1 MKFAVIGAGLAG
13 LVFGA
18 MAVKDGHDVFI
29 YDKNPSAGGVLALCE
44 SGDFRFEQGP
54 LLMCDLLPGEPM
66 SNLLAEFGI
75 HLDLMRADRNVEMPD
90 YSMHRP
96 EEYEGP
102 YWRRERLKKLF
113 PEDADGLNRYYRF
126 YDRMMRV
133 RYNLNRKPSAAGII
147 ALAMSFIPVARYARM
162 TAQEL
167 VGHFFKNEKLQA
179 LYTGILADY
188 CADPREV
195 WGLAVPLT
203 NLETGFDDRIP
214 LEKNGRHYYGGFGYI
229 KGGCQK
235 IAEELAD
242 YITRKGGVIRLNT
255 VVDRVLIEG
264 GKAAGVL
271 LADGTREMADIVA
284 GSGSGR
290 DFFLRSVGAEHLDS
304 AYKKI
309 LDTYRPMEA
318 VFMVHLGVDFD
329 PVKVL
334 GTALCYCYGSYDLP
348 RATERLRSGEYHD
361 GEDGFLLFVPSYHA
375 PEFAPAGMH
384 CLTVY
389 TVAPDT
395 LRDGDWESEKEK
407 YAGHLLERAEKYLPG
422 LRQHIITE
430 KIMTA
435 ADYRELTHMSKSSF
449 GGTVPVWHQKNPPH
463 KTPVK
468 DLWFIGQ
475 QSENGGGLWAV
486 SGGAAAA
493 YRECMRKKR
502 GRKK

>member
-1 MKFAVIGAGLAG
+1 MKFSIIGAGLAG

-18 MAVKDGHDVFI
+18 EAVKDGHEVTI
-29 YDKNPSAGGVLALCE
+29 YDKNPVAGGVLALCE
-44 SGDFRFEQGP
+44 EGGYRFEQGP

-66 SNLLAEFGI
+66 SDLLAEFGI

-96 EEYEGP
+96 AEYEGP
-102 YWRRERLKKLF
+102 YWRRDRLKKLF
-113 PEDADGLNRYYRF
+113 PGDAAGLDKYYRF
-126 YDRMMRV
+126 YDNMMRV
-133 RYNLNRKPSAAGII
+133 RYNLGRKPSAGSMI
-147 ALAMSFIPVARYARM
+147 ALAASFLPVARYARM
-162 TAQEL
+162 TAQQL
-167 VGHFFKNEKLQA
+167 VEHFFSDKKLQA

-188 CADPREV
+188 CADPNEV

-214 LEKNGRHYYGGFGYI
+214 LEKNGRHYLGGFGYI

-235 IAEELAD
+235 IAEELAG
-242 YITRKGGVIRLNT
+242 YITRNGGVIKLNT
-255 VVDRVLIEG
+255 VVERVLIEN
-264 GKAAGVL
+264 GKAAGII
-271 LADGTREMADIVA
+271 LADGTVDRADIVA

-290 DFFLRSVGAEHLDS
+290 DFFGKAVGLEYLDPE
-304 AYKKI
+304 YKKI

-329 PVKVL
+329 PAEKL
-334 GTALCYCYGSYDLP
+334 GTALCYCYGSYDLAQ
-348 RATERLRSGEYHD
+348 ATERLRSGRYHD
-361 GEDGFLLFVPSYHA
+361 GADGFLLFVPSFHA
-375 PEFAPAGMH
+375 PEFAPPGKH

-389 TVAPDT
+389 TVAPDK
-395 LRDGDWESEKEK
+395 LSEGDWESEKEK
-407 YAGHLLERAEKYLPG
+407 FADHLIERAERYLPG
-422 LRQHIITE
+422 LKEHITIR

-463 KTPVK
+463 KTPVR

-493 YRECMRKKR
+493 YRECMRRKR
-502 GRKK
+502 

>member
-18 MAVKDGHDVFI
+18 MAVKDGHEVTI
-29 YDKNPSAGGVLALCE
+29 YDKNKVPGGVLALCE

-66 SNLLAEFGI
+66 SNLLDEFGI
-75 HLDLMRADRNVEMPD
+75 RLDLMRADRNVEMPD
-90 YSMHRP
+90 YSMHKP
-96 EEYEGP
+96 AEYEGP
-102 YWRRERLKKLF
+102 YWRRERLKQLF
-113 PEDADGLNRYYRF
+113 PDDAAGLDRYYRF

-133 RYNLNRKPSAAGII
+133 RYNLNRGLSAGSII
-147 ALAMSFIPVARYARM
+147 PLIASLIPVLPYVRM
-162 TAQEL
+162 SAQEL
-167 VGHFFKNEKLQA
+167 VEHFFSSEELQA

-195 WGLAVPLT
+195 LGLAVPMT

-214 LEKNGRHYYGGFGYI
+214 LEKNRKHYLGGFGYVR
-229 KGGCQK
+229 GGCQK
-235 IAEELAD
+235 IAEALAE
-242 YITRKGGVIRLNT
+242 YVTRNGGVIKLNT
-255 VVDRVLIEG
+255 VVDRVLIEN
-264 GKAAGVL
+264 GKAVGVL
-271 LADGTREMADIVA
+271 LADGTRETADIVA

-290 DFFLRSVGAEHLDS
+290 DFFCRAVGEEHLDS

-309 LDTYRPMEA
+309 LETYRPMEA
-318 VFMVHLGVDFD
+318 VFMVHVGVDFD
-329 PVKVL
+329 PAEIL

-348 RATERLRSGEYHD
+348 RATERLRSGIYHD

-375 PEFAPAGMH
+375 PEFAPPGKH

-395 LRDGDWESEKEK
+395 LAGGDWESKKEE
-407 YAGHLLERAEKYLPG
+407 YADHLLERAEKYLPG

-435 ADYRELTHMSKSSF
+435 ADYREMTHMSKSSF
-449 GGTVPVWHQKNPPH
+449 GGTVPVRNLKNPPH
-463 KTPVK
+463 KTPVR

-493 YRECMRKKR
+493 YRKCIRNKR
-502 GRKK
+502 PAR

>member
-1 MKFAVIGAGLAG
+1 MKFAVIGGGLAG

-18 MAVKDGHDVFI
+18 MAVKDGHEVII
-29 YDKNPSAGGVLALCE
+29 YDKNSSPGGVLALCE
-44 SGDFRFEQGP
+44 AGDFRFEQGP

-66 SNLLAEFGI
+66 SNLLAECGI

-102 YWRRERLKKLF
+102 YWRRDRLKELF
-113 PEDADGLNRYYRF
+113 PDDAAGLDEYYRF
-126 YDRMMRV
+126 YDKMMRI
-133 RYNLNRKPSAAGII
+133 RYNLNRKPSVGSII
-147 ALAMSFIPVARYARM
+147 SLIASFIPVVRYSRM
-162 TAQEL
+162 TAQQL
-167 VGHFFKNEKLQA
+167 VEHFFHDEKLQA

-214 LEKNGRHYYGGFGYI
+214 LEKNGKHYLGGFGYI
-229 KGGCQK
+229 RGGCQK
-235 IAEELAD
+235 IAEELAG
-242 YITRKGGVIRLNT
+242 YITGNGGVIKLNT
-255 VVDRVLIEG
+255 VVDRVIIEN
-264 GKAAGVL
+264 GKAAGVIL
-271 LADGTREMADIVA
+271 SDGTREKADIVA

-290 DFFLRSVGAEHLDS
+290 DFFGKAVGLEHLNDS
-304 AYKKI
+304 YRRI
-309 LDTYRPMEA
+309 LETYRPMEA
-318 VFMVHLGVDFD
+318 VFMVHAGVDFD
-329 PVKVL
+329 PAEVL
-334 GTALCYCYGSYDLP
+334 GTALCYCYGSYNLSE
-348 RATERLRSGEYHD
+348 ATERLRSGRYHD

-375 PEFAPAGMH
+375 PEFAPPGMH

-389 TVAPDT
+389 TVAPDS
-395 LRDGDWESEKEK
+395 LRGGDWESEKEK
-407 YAGHLLERAEKYLPG
+407 YADHLLERAERYLPG
-422 LRQHIITE
+422 LRQHIKVR

-463 KTPVK
+463 KTPVR

-486 SGGAAAA
+486 AGGAAAA
-493 YRECMRKKR
+493 YRKCIRNKR
-502 GRKK
+502 

>member
-1 MKFAVIGAGLAG
+1 MKFAVIGGGLAG

-18 MAVKDGHDVFI
+18 MAVKDGHEVII
-29 YDKNPSAGGVLALCE
+29 YDKNPASGGVLALCE
-44 SGDFRFEQGP
+44 AGEYRFEQGP

-75 HLDLMRADRNVEMPD
+75 HLDLMRADRNVEMPG

-96 EEYEGP
+96 KEYEGP
-102 YWRRERLKKLF
+102 YWRRERLKQLF
-113 PEDADGLNRYYRF
+113 PGDAGGLDKYYRF

-133 RYNLNRKPSAAGII
+133 RYNLNRRLSPAAFI
-147 ALAMSFIPVARYARM
+147 ALAASFIPVARYARM

-167 VGHFFKNEKLQA
+167 VEHFFSDKKLQA

-195 WGLAVPLT
+195 WGLAVPMT

-214 LEKNGRHYYGGFGYI
+214 LEKNGKHFLGGFGYVR
-229 KGGCQK
+229 GGCQK
-235 IAEELAD
+235 IAQSLSD
-242 YITRKGGVIRLNT
+242 YITENGGVIKLNT
-255 VVDRVLIEG
+255 VVDRVIIEN
-264 GKAAGVL
+264 GKAAGVI
-271 LADGTREMADIVA
+271 LADGTREKADIVA

-290 DFFLRSVGAEHLDS
+290 DFFLKCVGEEYLDS

-318 VFMVHLGVDFD
+318 VFMVHAGVDFD
-329 PVKVL
+329 PAEAL
-334 GTALCYCYGSYDLP
+334 GTSLCYCYGSYDLSK
-348 RATERLRSGEYHD
+348 ATERLRSGKYHD

-375 PEFAPAGMH
+375 PEFAPPGRH

-395 LRDGDWESEKEK
+395 LSEGDWESGKEK
-407 YAGHLLERAEKYLPG
+407 FADHLLERAEKYLPG
-422 LRQHIITE
+422 LREHITVR

-435 ADYRELTHMSKSSF
+435 ADYRAMTHMSKSSF

-463 KTPVK
+463 KTPVR

-493 YRECMRKKR
+493 YRECIKGKN
-502 GRKK
+502 

>member
-1 MKFAVIGAGLAG
+1 MKFAVIGGGLAG

-18 MAVKDGHDVFI
+18 MAVKDGHKVVI
-29 YDKNPSAGGVLALCE
+29 YEKNPVAGGVLALCQV
-44 SGDFRFEQGP
+44 GDYRFEQGP

-66 SNLLAEFGI
+66 SNLLAQFGI

-96 EEYEGP
+96 EKYEGP
-102 YWRRERLKKLF
+102 YWRRDRLKELF
-113 PEDADGLNRYYRF
+113 PADARGLDEYYNF
-126 YDRMMRV
+126 YDNMMRV
-133 RYNLNRKPSAAGII
+133 RYNLNRKPSPRSIA
-147 ALAMSFIPVARYARM
+147 ALAASFLPVARYSRM
-162 TAQEL
+162 TAQQL
-167 VGHFFKNEKLQA
+167 VEHFFTDRRLQA

-188 CADPREV
+188 CADPNEV
-195 WGLAVPLT
+195 WGLAVPMT

-214 LEKNGRHYYGGFGYI
+214 LEKNGKQYFGGFGYI

-235 IAEELAD
+235 IAEALSD
-242 YITRKGGVIRLNT
+242 YIIKNGGVIKLNT
-255 VVDRVLIEG
+255 VVDKVLIENE
-264 GKAAGVL
+264 KAVGVR
-271 LADGTREMADIVA
+271 LADGTCEKADVVA

-290 DFFLRSVGAEHLDS
+290 DFFFKTVGKEHLDS
-304 AYKKI
+304 SYRKI
-309 LDTYRPMEA
+309 LETYRPMEA
-318 VFMVHLGVDFD
+318 VFMVHAGIDFNPVD
-329 PVKVL
+329 VL
-334 GTALCYCYGSYDLP
+334 GTALCYCYGSYDLSE
-348 RATERLRSGEYHD
+348 ATGRLRSGEYHD

-375 PEFAPAGMH
+375 PEFAPPGRH
-384 CLTVY
+384 CLTIY

-395 LRDGDWESEKEK
+395 LSESDWETEKEK
-407 YAGHLLERAEKYLPG
+407 YADHLLERAERYLPG
-422 LRQHIITE
+422 LRQHITTK

-435 ADYRELTHMSKSSF
+435 VDYRKITHMSKSSF

-493 YRECMRKKR
+493 YKECMRKKR
-502 GRKK
+502 

>member
-1 MKFAVIGAGLAG
+1 MKYAVIGAGLAG

-18 MAVKDGHDVFI
+18 MAVKDGHEVVI
-29 YDKNPSAGGVLALCE
+29 YDKNPVPGGVLALCE
-44 SGDFRFEQGP
+44 VGEYRFEQGP

-66 SNLLAEFGI
+66 SELLAQFGI
-75 HLDLMRADRNVEMPD
+75 RLDLMRADRNVEMPD
-90 YSMHRP
+90 YSMRRP
-96 EEYEGP
+96 ETYEGP
-102 YWRRERLKKLF
+102 YWRRERLKRLF
-113 PEDADGLNRYYRF
+113 PHDAAGLDRYYRF
-126 YDRMMRV
+126 YDNMMRV
-133 RYNLNRKPSAAGII
+133 RYRLNRKPSPGNTLALI
-147 ALAMSFIPVARYARM
+147 ASYLPVARYSRM
-162 TAQEL
+162 TAQQVVE
-167 VGHFFKNEKLQA
+167 HFFSDEKLQA

-214 LEKNGRHYYGGFGYI
+214 LEKNGKHFLGGFGYI
-229 KGGCQK
+229 RGGCQK
-235 IAEELAD
+235 IAEALAD
-242 YITRKGGVIRLNT
+242 YITKNGGEIKLNT
-255 VVDRVLIEG
+255 VVERVLIEN

-271 LADGTREMADIVA
+271 LADGSRVKADVVA
-284 GSGSGR
+284 GCGSGK
-290 DFFLRSVGAEHLDS
+290 DFFGKTVGMEHLDD
-304 AYKKI
+304 AYRRI
-309 LDTYRPMEA
+309 LETYRPMEA
-318 VFMVHLGVDFD
+318 VFMVHVGVDFD
-329 PVKVL
+329 PAEAL

-348 RATERLRSGEYHD
+348 RATERLRAGNYHD

-375 PEFAPAGMH
+375 PEFAPEGRH

-395 LRDGDWESEKEK
+395 LREGSWEDEKEK
-407 YAGHLLERAEKYLPG
+407 FANHLLERAERYLPG
-422 LRQHIITE
+422 LRRHITVK

-449 GGTVPVWHQKNPPH
+449 GGTVPIWRQKNPPH

-486 SGGAAAA
+486 AGGAAAA
-493 YRECMRKKR
+493 YRESISDKR
-502 GRKK
+502 

>member
-18 MAVKDGHDVFI
+18 MAVKDGHEVVI
-29 YDKNPSAGGVLALCE
+29 YDKNPVAGGVLALCE
-44 SGDFRFEQGP
+44 TGGYRFEQGP

-66 SNLLAEFGI
+66 SDLLAQFGI

-96 EEYEGP
+96 EKYDGP
-102 YWRRERLKKLF
+102 YWRRDRLKELF
-113 PEDADGLNRYYRF
+113 PSDAKGLDEYYRF
-126 YDRMMRV
+126 YDNMMRV
-133 RYNLNRKPSAAGII
+133 RYNLNRKPSLRGAC
-147 ALAMSFIPVARYARM
+147 ALAASFVPVARYSRM
-162 TAQEL
+162 TAQQL
-167 VGHFFKNEKLQA
+167 VEHFFKDRKLQA

-188 CADPREV
+188 CADPDEV
-195 WGLAVPLT
+195 WGLAVPMT

-214 LEKNGRHYYGGFGYI
+214 LEKNGRKFLGGFGYI

-235 IAEELAD
+235 IAEELSS
-242 YITRKGGVIRLNT
+242 YITQNGGVIKLNT
-255 VVDRVLIEG
+255 VVGKVLVENG
-264 GKAAGVL
+264 RAAGVR
-271 LADGTREMADIVA
+271 LADGTFEKADVVA

-290 DFFLRSVGAEHLDS
+290 DFFLKTVGEEYLDS
-304 AYKKI
+304 SYKNI
-309 LDTYRPMEA
+309 LETYRPMEA
-318 VFMVHLGVDFD
+318 VFMVHAGVDFN
-329 PVKVL
+329 PVDVL
-334 GTALCYCYGSYDLP
+334 GTALCYCYGSYDLH
-348 RATERLRSGEYHD
+348 RATERLRNGEYHD

-375 PEFAPAGMH
+375 PEFAPPGRH

-395 LRDGDWESEKEK
+395 LKDGDWESEKEK
-407 YAGHLLERAEKYLPG
+407 YADHLLERAERYLPG
-422 LRQHIITE
+422 LRQHITVK

-435 ADYRELTHMSKSSF
+435 ADYRNLTHMSKSSF
-449 GGTVPVWHQKNPPH
+449 GGTVPVLHQKNPPH

-468 DLWFIGQ
+468 NLWFIGQ

-493 YRECMRKKR
+493 YKACIRRK
-502 GRKK
+502 G

>member
-1 MKFAVIGAGLAG
+1 MKYCVIGAGLAG

-18 MAVKDGHDVFI
+18 MAVKDGHEVVI
-29 YDKNPSAGGVLALCE
+29 YDKNPVPGGVLALCE
-44 SGDFRFEQGP
+44 VGDYRFEQGP

-96 EEYEGP
+96 EQYEGP
-102 YWRRERLKKLF
+102 YWRRERLKQLF
-113 PEDADGLNRYYRF
+113 PDDAAGLDAYYRF

-133 RYNLNRKPSAAGII
+133 RYHLNRKLSPGSTL
-147 ALAMSFIPVARYARM
+147 ALAASFLPVARYARM

-167 VGHFFKNEKLQA
+167 VEHFFKDQKLQA

-214 LEKNGRHYYGGFGYI
+214 LEKNGKHVLGGFGYI
-229 KGGCQK
+229 RGGCQK
-235 IAEELAD
+235 IAEALAD
-242 YITRKGGVIRLNT
+242 YITKNGGVIKLNT
-255 VVDRVLIEG
+255 VVDRVLIENG
-264 GKAAGVL
+264 TAVGVRLANGSQEKADV
-271 LADGTREMADIVA
+271 VA

-290 DFFLRSVGAEHLDS
+290 DFFGNAVGMEHLDDG
-304 AYKKI
+304 YRRI
-309 LDTYRPMEA
+309 LETYRPMEA
-318 VFMVHLGVDFD
+318 VFMVHAGVDFD

-334 GTALCYCYGSYDLP
+334 GTALCYCYGSYDLSK
-348 RATERLRSGEYHD
+348 ATERLRAGQYHD
-361 GEDGFLLFVPSYHA
+361 GEDGFLLFIPSYHA
-375 PEFAPAGMH
+375 PEFAPDGKH

-395 LRDGDWESEKEK
+395 LCDGDWEAKKEL
-407 YAGHLLERAEKYLPG
+407 YADHLLEKAERYLPD
-422 LRQHIITE
+422 LRQHITVR

-435 ADYRELTHMSKSSF
+435 ADYREMTHMRKSSF

-468 DLWFIGQ
+468 NLWFIGQ

-486 SGGAAAA
+486 AGGAAAA
-493 YRECMRKKR
+493 YRASIRNKR
-502 GRKK
+502 